1 MTTPLAL
8 EDIVFS
14 STDAPTIVNQQSK
27 FVVVTYWWGRGN
39 LNQNIARPCVY
50 FYEKMVSKTITF
62 ALKYLLIMYSNK
74 TQKVVNMSDRRSVE
88 KLFASH
94 ISTLP
99 AFHRMTTHYAN
110 DYVNQVYDDLN
121 LLNNK
126 SPSRFEQAKRAI
138 AKMSIEGTSPTDY
151 MLMTESA
158 DPAEFLTRAK
168 DIIHAFCTKILEL
181 NSSIIMDL
189 VYAKKTLG
197 SMKEK
202 YTQVLDK
209 KNDTSKE
216 MEKDIIAS
224 IALLMAS
231 KKKLLMDQIKQR
243 IREKMNMDVL
253 GTRYENS
260 NLLDILNILLRFR
273 SAMKFEDM
281 IKRWDIACASANC
294 NYMAVEYD
302 YFSKTRQYQMAINA
316 KPLFIKH
323 ALKLCGDRAVVYIDG
338 DMFIRKYP
346 AIFDMPNV
354 DFMSRGWNVD
364 PRASHVIDTS
374 IRYNPYK
381 FETSG
386 GIMYFSHSREAHQ
399 LMDYW
404 ITETAKPYNSGK
416 ADDRIL
422 SMIFNAKKFLL
433 NMTIIQLPVEYLW
446 LTLDYDDRMM
456 EYVYDYNKTLM
467 DSTIYI
473 DHPECLTSEE
483 TAEGAGASSD
493 RTPKLHM
500 FLDVD
505 NEDIPVSEELYE
517 AFMFPTQT
525 MADQFK
531 AYHNYMSNSPYLDD
545 GDPILYERKLVDP
558 ENPENNEYPM
568 YITPF
573 NKGYGPKQKIVDA
586 NMTIVRDELNDTYWS
601 QGTGQMII
609 QNKTNDD
616 KTIVL
621 CEALVPGDEYTI
633 PMIIALMKRK
643 YSVIY
648 LPSKCTSDCY
658 FNLVNSKRHDLE
670 LVFIPKLQEMAHI
683 LKPLI
688 DLSQPVYFHNTS
700 ELGLLDKALAMY
712 ASLDEFSHSLNYG
725 NYQVISRI
733 RIGYVFKKQGARDA
747 NVISCNRTPS
757 PVSVSQ
763 VADIDDVQTGG
774 QAAGI
779 SQKAIDE
786 YIEGQD
792 IMYGAGMRHRR
803 MNKKRGL
810 RRTQKKH
817 RIHKRKTH
825 KKQHTHNRR
834 KHRGAKRTR

>member
-1 MTTPLAL
+1 MTTPRAL

-14 STDAPTIVNQQSK
+14 AADAPTIVNEKSK
-27 FVVVTYWWGRGN
+27 FVVVTYWWGRNN

-50 FYEKMVSKTITF
+50 FYEQMVSKTINF
-62 ALKYLLIMYSNK
+62 GLKYLLIMYSNK
-74 TQKVVNMSDRRSVE
+74 TQKLVNMSNQRSVE

-99 AFHRMTTHYAN
+99 SFHTMMKLYAKIYL
-110 DYVNQVYDDLN
+110 DEIYADLN

-126 SPSRFEQAKRAI
+126 DLARFEQAKRAI

-158 DPAEFLTRAK
+158 DQTEFLNRAK
-168 DIIHAFCTKILEL
+168 DIMHACCTKILEL
-181 NSSIIMDL
+181 NSKIILDL
-189 VYAKKTLG
+189 VYAKKTIG
-197 SMKEK
+197 TMKEK
-202 YTQVLDK
+202 YIQTLGK
-209 KNDTSKE
+209 GNE
-216 MEKDIIAS
+216 ANLEKDAIKS
-224 IALLMAS
+224 ITLLMAAE
-231 KKKLLMDQIKQR
+231 KKTLMDQIKQR
-243 IREKMNMDVL
+243 IREKMNMDIL

-260 NLLDILNILLRFR
+260 NILDILNTLLRFR
-273 SAMKFEDM
+273 SALKFEDM
-281 IKRWDIACASANC
+281 IKRWELACAGINC

-323 ALKLCGDRAVVYIDG
+323 ALKLCGERAVVYIDG
-338 DMFIRKYP
+338 DMFVRKYP

-354 DFMSRGWNVD
+354 DFMSRGWNMD
-364 PRASHVIDTS
+364 PRASYNIVTS
-374 IRYNPYK
+374 IMYNPYK

-386 GIMYFSHSREAHQ
+386 GIMYFSHSREARQ

-446 LTLDYDDRMM
+446 LTLDYDERMM
-456 EYVYDYNKTLM
+456 EHIYDWDKKLM

-493 RTPKLHM
+493 RSPKLHK
-500 FLDVD
+500 FLDAEDD
-505 NEDIPVSEELYE
+505 NIPVSEEFYE

-531 AYHNYMSNSPYLDD
+531 TYHNYMSETHYLDD
-545 GDPILYERKLVDP
+545 GNPILYERKLVDP
-558 ENPENNEYPM
+558 KNPDNNEYPM

-586 NMTIVRDELNDTYWS
+586 NMAIVRDELNETYWTR
-601 QGTGQMII
+601 GTGQMIM
-609 QNKTNDD
+609 QNKTNDG

-621 CEALVPGDEYTI
+621 CESLVPGDEYTI
-633 PMIIALMKRK
+633 PMVIALMKKK

-648 LPSKCTSDCY
+648 LPSKCTTECY

-670 LVFIPKLQEMAHI
+670 LVFIPDLQRMSHI

-700 ELGLLDKALAMY
+700 ELSLLDKALAMY
-712 ASLDEFSHSLNYG
+712 TSLDEFSHSLNNG
-725 NYQVISRI
+725 NYQVVSRI
-733 RIGYVFKKQGARDA
+733 RIGYVFKKQGMHDA
-747 NVISCNRTPS
+747 QLISCNRSPS

-763 VADIDDVQTGG
+763 LALIDNVQSGG

-786 YIEGQD
+786 YMEGQD
-792 IMYGAGMRHRR
+792 IMYGAGVRHRR

-810 RRTQKKH
+810 MRTQKKP
-817 RIHKRKTH
+817 RLHKRKTH

-834 KHRGAKRTR
+834 KPRRTKRTR